1 MPCPPCEEGW
11 APPSCS
17 GRASWLPSF
26 GQEDTGRCQRASGLA
41 GPWQGPHHLL
51 GLGPGTRVDLE
62 VWSVRTRSKRGCL
75 QLFSYN
81 KTHTYFHQIV
91 IKGLR
96 FYSCAKGSPC
106 LWGVVTV
113 EPERGG
119 NDLLLIT
126 FLLYYYFNKCVLTR
140 PCPCARGQG
149 WVSFVTDI
157 TCSTSQG
164 ARDRVLLVH
173 IC

>member
-81 KTHTYFHQIV
+81 KIHTYFHQIV

-96 FYSCAKGSPC
+96 FYSCAKDSPC

-140 PCPCARGQG
+140 PCP
-149 WVSFVTDI
+149 WH
-157 TCSTSQG
+157 
-164 ARDRVLLVH
+164 LVK
-173 IC
+173 CCR